1 MKYQSIFR
9 PDLFG
14 GQSVIVTGGG
24 SGIGRCIAH
33 EFAALGATVILASRD
48 PLKLTS
54 VQNEITEDGGRA
66 YSVVCNIR
74 DESDVQRLFE
84 ETLRLTQRIDHVVNN
99 AGGQFMSRPESIS
112 LKGWDAVLETN
123 LTGTFLMCRAAYK
136 NWMKDHGGTIVNIVA
151 DFWNGMPL
159 MAHTGAARA
168 GVVNLTQSL
177 ALAWVE
183 QGVRVNSVAPG
194 IIRSSGLTKYPPMV
208 QQALKEMVKEL
219 PTKRLGT
226 ESEVSAAVVF
236 LSSPAASYIT
246 GETMRV
252 DGASSFYRQMMPI
265 GDHKNF
271 PRFEG
276 FHRQANVPE
285 DL

>member
-1 MKYQSIFR
+1 MAYQSIFR
-9 PDLFG
+9 SDLFAG
-14 GQSVIVTGGG
+14 RTVVVTGGG

-33 EFAALGATVILASRD
+33 EFAALGATVVLASRD
-48 PLKLTS
+48 ATKLTA
-54 VQNEITEDGGRA
+54 VQNEIVEDGGRV

-74 DESDVQRLFE
+74 EEAEVQRLFA
-84 ETLRLTQRIDHVVNN
+84 ETLRLTQRIDCVVNN

-112 LKGWDAVLETN
+112 LKGWTAVVETN
-123 LTGTFLMCRAAYK
+123 LTGTFLMCRTAYQT
-136 NWMKDHGGTIVNIVA
+136 WMRDHGGAIVNIVA

-177 ALAWVE
+177 ALAWADS
-183 QGVRVNSVAPG
+183 GIRINSVAPG

-208 QQALKEMVKEL
+208 QQALKEMMKEL

-236 LSSPAASYIT
+236 LCSPAASYIT

-265 GDHKNF
+265 ADHDRST
-271 PRFEG
+271 RFDG
-276 FHRQANVPE
+276 FHRKADAPE
-285 DL
+285 DF